1 MNIGELEKRLEGTHN
16 FSDIK
21 DCHAVVKMLLRDLDI
36 ARKGEDKKEKG
47 LKTLALAVRHN
58 PVKSEELAEQA
69 LSKHKNVPKNIL
81 SFLRGMS
88 EEMIQAE
95 NLSDEVLTDN
105 VLKDVW
111 GDLDL
116 NGRPSAVLE
125 EMIRR
130 FRNLT
135 NQKK

>member
-21 DCHAVVKMLLRDLDI
+21 DCHSVIKMLLRDLDI

-58 PVKSEELAEQA
+58 PVESEELAEQA

-81 SFLRGMS
+81 SFLKGMS

-130 FRNLT
+130 FRKLT
-135 NQKK
+135 NQKG